1 MEWVSGRWAAGPIL
15 EAMSSAI
22 LDDLTARGLI
32 QDSTD
37 IDDLRRRLDEGPIGL
52 YCGFAPTADS
62 LHIGHLVP
70 LLLLRRF
77 QDAGHRAIALAGGAT
92 GMVGDP
98 SGRSAERNLLDGPT
112 LTRNVEA
119 VAAQLRSFLRFEG
132 DLRPGDESALLVD
145 NREWTEGV
153 GILEFLRDVGK
164 HVTVGTMLGK
174 ESVRARLAGD
184 QGISFTEFSYMLLQ
198 ANDFYELHARHGC
211 EMQVGGSDQWGN
223 ITAGIDLI
231 RRRVGAP
238 AHGLTV
244 PLVTRADGAKFGK
257 TADGAVWLD
266 PARTLPYEMHQYFV
280 NVDDRDVER
289 FLLQLTLVPVDEV
302 AAVMAEHAS
311 APEQRS
317 AQHRLADEVC
327 TLVHGERAT
336 ERARLAARG
345 LFGSEAPTAEV
356 LEALRGIVPETS
368 IPDDAMGGDESLID
382 VLHQT
387 GLCSSRGDARRTISG
402 GGVRV
407 NGQKM
412 DAEAVTLP
420 GDAVVG
426 GRFVLLQKGKRQRH
440 LVIAAHAGD

>member
-1 MEWVSGRWAAGPIL
+1 
-15 EAMSSAI
+15 MSAAI
-22 LDDLTARGLI
+22 LDDLAARGLV

-37 IDDLRRRLDEGPIGL
+37 ADALRARLDAAGDLGPVTV
-52 YCGFAPTADS
+52 YCGFDPTADS

-98 SGRSAERNLLDGPT
+98 SGRSDERNLLDGET
-112 LTRNVEA
+112 LTHNVAA

-132 DLRPGDESALLVD
+132 GLRPGDEPALLLD

-153 GILEFLRDVGK
+153 GVLDFLRDVGK

-174 ESVRARLAGD
+174 ESIRARLAGD

-198 ANDFYELHARHGC
+198 ANDFYEMHARHGC
-211 EMQVGGSDQWGN
+211 EIQVGGSDQWGN

-231 RRRVGAP
+231 RRRSAAT

-257 TADGAVWLD
+257 TADGTLWLS
-266 PARTLPYEMHQYFV
+266 PGRTLPYELHQYFV

-289 FLLQLTLVPVDEV
+289 FLLQLTLVPVEEV
-302 AAVMAEHAS
+302 ADVVAEHGA
-311 APEQRS
+311 APERRL
-317 AQHRLADEVC
+317 AQQRLADEVC
-327 TLVHGERAT
+327 TLVHGEDAT
-336 ERARLAARG
+336 HRARLAARG

-356 LEALRGIVPETS
+356 LDALRGVVPETEVAAA
-368 IPDDAMGGDESLID
+368 DLAGDESLID
-382 VLHQT
+382 ALSVS
-387 GLCSSRGDARRTISG
+387 GLCSSRGDARRTVAG

-407 NGQKM
+407 NGSRVAE
-412 DAEAVTLP
+412 DATALP
-420 GDAVVG
+420 GDAVVD
-426 GRFVLLQKGKRQRH
+426 GRLVLLQKGKRNRH
-440 LVIAAHAGD
+440 LLVVT